1 MAVIG
6 EWPPTDSAT
15 DELPARLSIRLQHA
29 GIAGIREV
37 GLIEQSDGLLAHVA
51 VFPLTGDVEARI
63 AEVCLPF
70 PSSVSQG
77 SEQPA
82 RRC

>member
-1 MAVIG
+1 MEVNKD
-6 EWPPTDSAT
+6 WPPTDTAT
-15 DELPARLSIRLQHA
+15 DELPARLSIRLQEA
-29 GIAGIREV
+29 GIAGIRSV
-37 GLIEQSDGLLAHVA
+37 GIIEQSDGPLAQVA

-70 PSSVSQG
+70 QSSVTKG